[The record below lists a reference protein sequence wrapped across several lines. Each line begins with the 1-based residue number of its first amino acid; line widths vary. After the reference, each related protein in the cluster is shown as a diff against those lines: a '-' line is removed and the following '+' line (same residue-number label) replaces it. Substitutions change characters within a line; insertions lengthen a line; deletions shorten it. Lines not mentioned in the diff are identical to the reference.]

1 MEIMK
6 LIANIQLK
14 PTPEQESLLRQTL
27 ERCNQACN
35 YLSARGFEVGKT
47 RQFDLHKL
55 AYAEV
60 RAMYGLTAQAAVR
73 CIAKV
78 ADVYKVGKD
87 GQRSFRRFAAQPY
100 DDRIVRFLS
109 DDRVSIWTL
118 AGREKI
124 PFVCGARQRALL
136 AFRKGE
142 VDLMLVRGKWYLACV
157 CDVPDPEEIGIEGV
171 LGVDFGVVNI
181 AFDSDGNSHTGAD
194 VETVR
199 SKLARRKS
207 GLQRR
212 GTKAAKR
219 RLKKLAGKEACF
231 RKHTNHCISKVLVTE
246 AERSRRAIGLEE
258 LTHIRRRVKARKSQ
272 RARLHSWSFAQL
284 RAFVEYKARRV
295 GVTVV
300 KIDPR
305 YTSKGCRVCGTIDD
319 RNRPNQATFSCVS
332 CGHAEPAD
340 LHAARNIA
348 LRARAEIVTPPLSS
362 QAASLAA

>member
-1 MEIMK
+1 MK
-6 LIANIQLK
+6 LIANIKLK

-35 YLSARGFEVGKT
+35 YLSARGFETGKT
-47 RQFDLHKL
+47 RQFDLHRL
-55 AYAEV
+55 AYAEI
-60 RAMYGLTAQAAVR
+60 REMYGLTAQAAVR

-78 ADVYKVGKD
+78 ADAYKVGKD

-124 PFVCGARQRALL
+124 PFVCGERQSALL

-142 VDLMLVRGKWYLACV
+142 VDLMFVKSKWYLACV

-171 LGVDFGVVNI
+171 LGVDLGIVNL

-194 VETVR
+194 IEKVR
-199 SKLARRKS
+199 SKLARRKA
-207 GLQRR
+207 GLQSR

-219 RLKKLAGKEACF
+219 RLKALAGKEARF

-246 AERSRRAIGLEE
+246 AERSRRAIAIEE
-258 LTHIRRRVKARKSQ
+258 LTHIRRRVKARRPQ
-272 RARLHSWSFAQL
+272 RSRLHSWSFAQL
-284 RAFVEYKARRV
+284 RAFIEYKSRLA
-295 GVTVV
+295 GLPVV
-300 KIDPR
+300 KVDPR

-319 RNRPNQATFSCVS
+319 RNRPNQATFSCVACS
-332 CGHAEPAD
+332 HSEPAD

-348 LRARAEIVTPPLSS
+348 LRARAALVTPPLCS
-362 QAASLAA
+362 QAA

>member
-1 MEIMK
+1 MEDMK

-35 YLSARGFEVGKT
+35 YLSARGFEAGKL

-60 RAMYGLTAQAAVR
+60 RAMFGLTAQAAVR

-78 ADVYKVGKD
+78 ADAYKSGKD
-87 GQRSFRRFAAQPY
+87 GQRSFRRHAAQPY
-100 DDRIVRFLS
+100 DDRIIRFLS
-109 DDRVSIWTL
+109 GDRVSIWTL
-118 AGREKI
+118 TGREKVA
-124 PFVCGARQRALL
+124 FACGFRQRALF
-136 AFRKGE
+136 AYRKGE

-157 CDVPDPEEIGIEGV
+157 CDIPDPEEFGVEGV
-171 LGVDFGVVNI
+171 LGVDFGIVNL
-181 AFDSDGNSHTGAD
+181 AFDSDGNSHTGAN
-194 VETVR
+194 VEKIR
-199 SKLARRKS
+199 SKLARRKA

-219 RLKKLAGKEACF
+219 RLKLIAGRESRF
-231 RKHTNHCISKVLVTE
+231 RKHTNHVISKVLVTE

-258 LTHIRRRVKARKSQ
+258 LTHIRRRVKARKPQ

-295 GVTVV
+295 GIPVV

-305 YTSKGCRVCGTIDD
+305 YTSKGCRMCGTIDD
-319 RNRPNQATFSCVS
+319 RNRPNQATFSCAE
-332 CGHAEPAD
+332 CRHTEPAD

-348 LRARAEIVTPPLSS
+348 LRARAVLVTPSLSS
-362 QAASLAA
+362 QAA

>member
-1 MEIMK
+1 MK

-35 YLSARGFEVGKT
+35 YLSARGFEAGKT

-55 AYAEV
+55 AYAETRV
-60 RAMYGLTAQAAVR
+60 MFGLAAQAAVR

-78 ADVYKVGKD
+78 ADAYKLDRKV
-87 GQRSFRRFAAQPY
+87 QRSFCEHAAQPY

-118 AGREKI
+118 TGREKV

-136 AFRKGE
+136 ACRKGE
-142 VDLMLVRGKWYLACV
+142 TDLMIVKGKWYLACV
-157 CDVPDPEEIGIEGV
+157 CDVPDPEEIGVGDV

-181 AFDSDGNSHTGAD
+181 AFDSDGNSHTGAS
-194 VETVR
+194 VEKVR
-199 SKLARRKS
+199 SKLARRKA

-219 RLKKLAGKEACF
+219 CLKKLAGKEAHF
-231 RKHTNHCISKVLVTE
+231 RKHTNHVISKVLVTE
-246 AERSRRAIGLEE
+246 AQRSCRAIGLEE
-258 LTHIRRRVKARKSQ
+258 LTHMRRRIKARRSQ

-284 RAFVEYKARRV
+284 RQFVEYKSRRV
-295 GVTVV
+295 GVPVI

-305 YTSKGCRVCGTIDD
+305 HTSQACSRCGVIDKK
-319 RNRPNQATFSCVS
+319 NRPNQATFSCQH
-332 CGHAEPAD
+332 CGHQDAAD
-340 LHAARNIA
+340 FNAARNIA
-348 LRARAEIVTPPLSS
+348 LRARAVLVTPSLSS
-362 QAASLAA
+362 QAAKNAA

>member
-1 MEIMK
+1 MK
-6 LIANIQLK
+6 LIANIKLL
-14 PTPEQESLLRQTL
+14 PSPEQESLLRQTL

-35 YLSARGFEVGKT
+35 YLSARGFESGKT

-60 RAMYGLTAQAAVR
+60 RSMFGLTAQAAVR
-73 CIAKV
+73 CVAKV
-78 ADVYKVGKD
+78 ADAYKVGKD
-87 GQRSFRRFAAQPY
+87 AQRTFRRHAAQPY
-100 DDRIVRFLS
+100 DDRIIRFLS
-109 DDRVSIWTL
+109 GDAVSIWTL
-118 AGREKI
+118 AGRQKI
-124 PFVCGARQRALL
+124 PFACGERQRALL

-157 CDVPDPEEIGIEGV
+157 CDVPDPEEIGVEGV

-181 AFDSDGNSHTGAD
+181 AFDSDGNCHTGAD
-194 VETVR
+194 VERVR
-199 SKLARRKS
+199 SKLARRKA

-219 RLKKLAGKEACF
+219 RLKLLAGKEARF
-231 RKHTNHCISKVLVTE
+231 RKHINHCISKALVVE
-246 AERSRRAIGLEE
+246 AERSRRAIGLED
-258 LTHIRRRVKARKSQ
+258 LKHIRRRVKARKSQ

-284 RAFVEYKARRV
+284 RSFVEYKARLV
-295 GVTVV
+295 GVPVV
-300 KIDPR
+300 KVDPR

-332 CGHAEPAD
+332 CGHCEPAD

-348 LRARAEIVTPPLSS
+348 LRARAALVTTPLSS
-362 QAASLAA
+362 QAVAA